1 MFALNLTNLCT
12 WRAINLLGEKPKFYA
27 KIRKFLRKKNFF
39 GAKMGRNGARWGW
52 MRMGKVRGEV
62 GLDVNEKGDGER
74 WGWVLAGGDGEG
86 D

>member
-12 WRAINLLGEKPKFYA
+12 LCAINLLGKMPNFYA

-39 GAKMGRNGARWGW
+39 AEMGMNGARWGW
-52 MRMGKVRGEV
+52 MRMGKGRGAGWGQE
-62 GLDVNEKGDGER
+62 DGER
-74 WGWVLAGGDGEG
+74 RGWVLTGGDGEG

>member
-52 MRMGKVRGEV
+52 MGIGDGGAVNGRGE
-62 GLDVNEKGDGER
+62 
-74 WGWVLAGGDGEG
+74 GGVV
-86 D
+86 

>member
-39 GAKMGRNGARWGW
+39 GEDGNEWGEIGLDEDGEKERGW
-52 MRMGKVRGEV
+52 MGTGGWGEV
-62 GLDVNEKGDGER
+62 GMGFNGE
-74 WGWVLAGGDGEG
+74 
-86 D
+86 

>member
-1 MFALNLTNLCT
+1 MNLTNLCT
-12 WRAINLLGEKPKFYA
+12 LCAINLLGKMPNFYA

-39 GAKMGRNGARWGW
+39 EKMGRNGARWGW

-74 WGWVLAGGDGEG
+74 WGWVLAGSDGEG